1 VRSSEFQ
8 AENTSEKE
16 AENTHH
22 ILFASYPIL
31 GILPKA
37 NKLLETI
44 ILFKEE
50 LMAKLQR
57 LDCKKKSEGVKGVG
71 KSSRV

>member
-1 VRSSEFQ
+1 
-8 AENTSEKE
+8 
-16 AENTHH
+16 
-22 ILFASYPIL
+22 LFASYPIL